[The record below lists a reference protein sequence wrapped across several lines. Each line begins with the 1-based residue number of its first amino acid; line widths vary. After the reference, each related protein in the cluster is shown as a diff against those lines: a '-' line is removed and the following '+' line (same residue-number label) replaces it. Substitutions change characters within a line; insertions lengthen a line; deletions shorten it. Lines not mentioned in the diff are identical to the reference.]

1 MTHEELED
9 MVRRHELD
17 IADLGK
23 QNEQF
28 TASVKSFVLA
38 FPSAIGEEE
47 GASFGRSSSA
57 TSTT

>member
-17 IADLGK
+17 IADLRK
-23 QNEQF
+23 RNEQLS
-28 TASVKSFVLA
+28 ASVKSFVLA
-38 FPSAIGEEE
+38 FPSAIGEET
-47 GASFGRSSSA
+47 SFGRSSSA

>member
-9 MVRRHELD
+9 RVRRHELD
-17 IADLGK
+17 IAGLRK
-23 QNEQF
+23 QNEQL

-47 GASFGRSSSA
+47 RGQLLVGARQPLR
-57 TSTT
+57 

>member
-1 MTHEELED
+1 MNHEELED

-17 IADLGK
+17 IADLRK
-23 QNEQF
+23 QNEQL

-38 FPSAIGEEE
+38 YPSAIGEEE
-47 GASFGRSSSA
+47 RASFGRSSSA